1 MLDVVSQ
8 WVAHYGYALVA
19 LFLFI
24 EALGV
29 PIPGETA
36 LVTAAALAGRGTM
49 SIVGVV
55 LAAFVGT
62 VAGGHVGYWVGLR
75 GGRALLT
82 RHGRWIG
89 LTEKRLDTTHKFF
102 DRHGAKTVLLGRFV
116 AVVRSFVGILSG
128 LTNMPMRT
136 FALYNAGGGAIWV
149 LTFSILGYAFGRNLP
164 RLVHYIGRVSL
175 VLALLISIVAIVVF
189 LWRLSLIHI

>member
-8 WVAHYGYALVA
+8 WVAHYGYVLVA
-19 LFLFI
+19 VFLFI

-55 LAAFVGT
+55 IAAFLGT
-62 VAGGHVGYWVGLR
+62 VAGGHAGYWIGLK
-75 GGRALLT
+75 GGRGMLT
-82 RHGRWIG
+82 RHGRWVG
-89 LTEKRLDTTHKFF
+89 LTEKRLDKTHEFF

-116 AVVRSFVGILSG
+116 AVVRSF
-128 LTNMPMRT
+128 
-136 FALYNAGGGAIWV
+136 
-149 LTFSILGYAFGRNLP
+149 
-164 RLVHYIGRVSL
+164 
-175 VLALLISIVAIVVF
+175 
-189 LWRLSLIHI
+189 